1 IGTGIY
7 ILCYAAYYFLCIN
20 SFTKIVMANK
30 K

>member
-1 IGTGIY
+1 
-7 ILCYAAYYFLCIN
+7 YAAYYFLCIN

>member
-1 IGTGIY
+1 T
-7 ILCYAAYYFLCIN
+7 AYYFLCIN

>member
-1 IGTGIY
+1 Y

>member
-1 IGTGIY
+1 IY

>member
-1 IGTGIY
+1 
-7 ILCYAAYYFLCIN
+7 CYTAYYFLCIN